1 MMGSAVRLWVCACFV
16 MTAAVAQEASS
27 SWTVRAGGGLG
38 VGIASIPGL
47 ADYANVVAVSS
58 DPVDDFVSVA
68 ELTAFAEV
76 HLTDAWSAGVS
87 WGRIAKTLEPAG
99 SSGWTFDVTLT
110 APLLFAR
117 RAIDAGGMRLLI
129 TAGAC
134 PVDGELTQR
143 YGPLGSEQRY
153 AGSGVSFLAGAA
165 AFAPLDDH
173 IVAGI
178 AVDVRWSGVSRLTND
193 AGLPP
198 THRGVTADLR
208 WTQVSLQFLIAAQ
221 F

>member
-1 MMGSAVRLWVCACFV
+1 MMRSAVRLLVCACLV
-16 MTAAVAQEASS
+16 TTAAVAQEASS
-27 SWTVRAGGGLG
+27 TWTVRAGGGLG
-38 VGIASIPGL
+38 VGIASIPGV

-58 DPVDDFVSVA
+58 DPVDDLVSVA
-68 ELTAFAEV
+68 ELTAFAEFR
-76 HLTDAWSAGVS
+76 LADAWSAGVS
-87 WGRIAKTLEPAG
+87 WGRVAKTLEPAG
-99 SSGWTFDVTLT
+99 SSGWTFDLTL
-110 APLLFAR
+110 AVPMLFAR

-129 TAGAC
+129 TAGAG
-134 PVDGELTQR
+134 PAHGELTQR

-153 AGSGVSFLAGAA
+153 AGSGVSLLAGAA

-173 IVAGI
+173 IMAGI
-178 AVDVRWSGVSRLTND
+178 AVDARWSGVGRITND

-208 WTQVSLQFLIAAQ
+208 WTQLSLQFLIAAQ